1 MGRPLLEPAR
11 MTDTPE
17 DPPDTSKVRKDA
29 DMAHDEDHKDDCPQ
43 TPSDDTSS
51 ETPKENLVH
60 FNPWRD
66 FNDAAPQI
74 DVFGDEPDPGR
85 IAEFMDVVFG
95 YCDGLIPVRSFID
108 KGQGFDGRP
117 HNIWIEADSS
127 VADKMTTFA
136 NWAARE
142 GAAVYVIPGT
152 VAEPGQAKA
161 DDVQQMQTVVVD
173 IDTGDIAAKRAH
185 LERHLGPP
193 SMVVESGGVTPEG
206 QHKAHVWWKL
216 TEPAEGSDIARV
228 TRLRGDIAAKAGGDM
243 HFRSAHQ
250 PIRVAG
256 SVYYKNTLKTQV
268 RIVALKAEMERD
280 LGEFTEAVTD
290 MPPAPGVSL
299 QPDFAAPDKPAVD
312 DVLVTPVRE
321 SAQDDWSRFEG
332 ASAAIGY
339 FIRMV
344 HEGRMSKD
352 EGWEGICGY
361 NAAMLR
367 PQWTVERLKRESE
380 RLWARHVDKYGP
392 PLVRLDSAAPVP
404 DEMPAFTLGALLD
417 DTSPMPED
425 IIAPRVLTP
434 GGLLVLGGAP
444 KVGKSDL
451 LISWLV
457 HMAAGQPFL
466 GFTPPRP
473 LRIFYLQAEIQYHYL
488 RERLRQIALPPEVLA
503 AARDTFVATPKLK
516 MLLDAEGSMQ
526 VATAVRR
533 AFPDAPPD
541 ILCVDPIR
549 NLFDGGPDGGGEND
563 NTAMMFFLKD
573 RVEVL
578 RDHIDPD
585 CGVILVHHTRKLSKH
600 QVKEDPFLALSGA
613 SALRGFYTTGLILH
627 RPDEENPQRKL
638 EIELRNGPALEPKIV
653 DKVNGEWVE
662 LNPMNERLVRQETG
676 AKHDAERDRKR
687 DVILRLLFDEAAEGR
702 VYTSTQF
709 GAGFEN
715 QHGLGSEFTI
725 RQRINVLASKGFVK
739 FRRDL
744 AEHGFPATKSHFGY
758 LCVEGMRFG
767 RDPVVDPE
775 TGEVLAEGELVL
787 PSHFKCPHSG
797 RAREVENP
805 AVWVFPEGVDE

>member
-1 MGRPLLEPAR
+1 
-11 MTDTPE
+11 MTNAPN
-17 DPPDTSKVRKDA
+17 DPPDTDNQKQEA
-29 DMAHDEDHKDDCPQ
+29 DMAHDDDRKEGNDNAP
-43 TPSDDTSS
+43 DA
-51 ETPKENLVH
+51 PKENLVH

-74 DVFGDEPDPGR
+74 DVFGDEPDPEQ
-85 IAEFMDVVFG
+85 IARFMEVVFG

-117 HNIWIEADSS
+117 HNIWINAGEN
-127 VADKMTTFA
+127 VTDKMTIFA

-142 GAAVYVIPGT
+142 GAAVYIIPGT
-152 VAEPGQAKA
+152 VGAPGQARAA
-161 DDVQQMQTVVVD
+161 DIQQMQAIVVD

-185 LERHLGPP
+185 LERHLGAPT
-193 SMVVESGGVTPEG
+193 MVVESGGVTPEG
-206 QHKAHVWWKL
+206 QRKAHVWWKL

-228 TRLRGDIAAKAGGDM
+228 TRIRGDIAAKVGGDM

-256 SVYYKNTLKTQV
+256 SVYYKNSLKTQV
-268 RIVALKAEMERD
+268 RIVALNADLERD

-299 QPDFAAPDKPAVD
+299 QPDFATPDKPAVD

-380 RLWARHVDKYGP
+380 RLWARHVEKYGP
-392 PLVRLDSAAPVP
+392 PLIRLDSAAPAP
-404 DEMPAFTLGALLD
+404 NEMHAFTLGALLD
-417 DTSPMPED
+417 DDSPMPAD

-451 LISWLV
+451 LISLLV
-457 HMAAGQPFL
+457 HMAAGVPFL
-466 GFTPPRP
+466 DFTPPRP
-473 LRIFYLQAEIQYHYL
+473 LRVFYLRAEIQYHYL
-488 RERLRQIALPPEVLA
+488 RERMKQISLPKDVLTG
-503 AARDTFVATPKLK
+503 ARDNLVATPKLNL
-516 MLLDAEGSMQ
+516 LLDTEGSVR
-526 VATAVRR
+526 VAEAIRR
-533 AFPDAPPD
+533 SFPTEPVD
-541 ILCVDPIR
+541 IICIDPIR
-549 NLFDGGPDGGGEND
+549 NIFDGGPDGGGEND
-563 NTAMMFFLKD
+563 NTAMMFFLKE

-578 RDHIDPD
+578 RDHINPD
-585 CGVILVHHTRKLSKH
+585 CGVILAHHTKKLSKQ
-600 QVKEDPFLALSGA
+600 QVKDDPFLALSGA
-613 SALRGFYTTGLILH
+613 SALRGFYTSGLILH
-627 RPDEENPQRKL
+627 RPDEDARERKL
-638 EIELRNGPALEPKIV
+638 EIELRNGPALDPKLI
-653 DKVNGEWVE
+653 DKVKGEWTE
-662 LNPMNERLVRQETG
+662 INPMNERIIGGEMG
-676 AKHDAERDRKR
+676 AKHDAERNRKA
-687 DVILRLLFDEAAEGR
+687 DVILGLLFDEAAEGR
-702 VYTSTQF
+702 LYTSTQF

-725 RQRINVLASKGFVK
+725 RQRINVLATKGFVK

-744 AEHGFPATKSHFGY
+744 AEQGFPATKSHFGY

-767 RDPVVDPE
+767 RDRVIDPE
-775 TGEVLAEGELVL
+775 TGEVLAEGETVL
-787 PSHFKCPHSG
+787 PTHFKCPNSG

-805 AVWVFPEGVDE
+805 AVWVFPEGGDE